1 MVDKERKALDEAYQ
15 KVVMAINNTSY
26 SDAYP
31 DLKEKLLSETK
42 AYYDM
47 RINQLSVLKPFED
60 SVG

>member
-1 MVDKERKALDEAYQ
+1 MTNEERKALDEAYQ

-31 DLKEKLLSETK
+31 DLKEKLLSEAK

-47 RINQLSVLKPFED
+47 RINLLATSN
-60 SVG
+60 